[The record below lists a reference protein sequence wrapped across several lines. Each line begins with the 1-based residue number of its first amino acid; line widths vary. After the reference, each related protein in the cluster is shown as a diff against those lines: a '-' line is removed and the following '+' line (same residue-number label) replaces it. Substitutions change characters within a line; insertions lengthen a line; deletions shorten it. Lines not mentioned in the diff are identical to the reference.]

1 MRINERT
8 YAYDIQSLKQHL
20 DISTATKIGTV
31 ELLDV
36 YHMDLGNGN
45 CYFLYNPVTKEYLS
59 YVATDHNVTNKFL
72 HLKQIENVSGE
83 KGAIST
89 LMFFL
94 TRKKNFKFVIE
105 KNEPMTYSGINW
117 VIRTIVSGRKLFIFT
132 DNNRESLDID
142 ALKKEWE
149 ESRIDPDYEGK
160 ISIFIES
167 INSTGYDVLF
177 ENTTNGLLLP
187 MYKIFKDKDLD

>member
-1 MRINERT
+1 MRINEIT

-45 CYFLYNPVTKEYLS
+45 CYFLYNPATKEYLS
-59 YVATDHNVTNKFL
+59 YVATDHNVTDKFL
-72 HLKQIENVSGE
+72 HLRQIENISGE

-105 KNEPMTYSGINW
+105 KSEPITSSGLNW
-117 VIRTIVSGRKLFIFT
+117 VIRTIASGRKLFIFT
-132 DNNRESLDID
+132 NNNGQPLDID

-149 ESRIDPDYEGK
+149 ESRIDPEYEGK
-160 ISIFIES
+160 ISILIES
-167 INSTGYDVLF
+167 INSTGYDMLF
-177 ENTTNGLLLP
+177 EYTITGLLLP